1 MKMKQNNF
9 VIIEDTR
16 EKNGWD
22 FDGFEECKAT
32 IQRGLKT
39 GDYTLEGLE
48 DVLCIERKAS
58 TGELAMNLGKKQKQ
72 FDAEIERMSEFRWAY
87 ILCEFS
93 IDNLMQFPKGSTIPP
108 RRWKYLRMNGK
119 FMWRKICEYKEQ
131 YGIETLFCDTK
142 ENAEESAMQIFNR
155 VSEMVNR
162 EQSE

>member
-32 IQRGLKT
+32 VHRGLKT

-48 DVLCIERKAS
+48 DILCIERKAS

-93 IDNLMQFPKGSTIPP
+93 IDTLMQFPKGSTIPHN
-108 RRWKYLRMNGK
+108 RWKYLRMNGK

-131 YGIETLFCDTK
+131 HGIETLFCDTK
-142 ENAEESAMQIFNR
+142 VNAEESAIQIFNK
-155 VSEMVNR
+155 VTEIINR